1 MAYNE
6 IAFHGTIEP
15 YAQNILAEQHFNPST
30 KPNEWLGYG
39 IYFSLIAS
47 TPNGGQMIK
56 LPGIISL
63 LLFYPQ
69 RFNMKIMPFLIL
81 T

>member
-30 KPNEWLGYG
+30 NRTSGWATVY
-39 IYFSLIAS
+39 IFSLIAS

-63 LLFYPQ
+63 LLFYLQ

>member
-1 MAYNE
+1 MVY
-6 IAFHGTIEP
+6 I
-15 YAQNILAEQHFNPST
+15 
-30 KPNEWLGYG
+30 
-39 IYFSLIAS
+39 FSLIAS

-63 LLFYPQ
+63 LLFYLQ